1 MADTIK
7 TVNKTRLSNGEIR
20 YYEDSFA
27 RENIAELNT
36 TVNDISVEVDTKQN
50 KLIAGDNILIEG
62 DVISASATSDYNKLE
77 NKPTL
82 NGKEIVGD
90 LSTSDLDI
98 KTSELINDEG
108 FLVGENITPGSGID
122 VETDSEGNVIISN
135 TNFSAEWGNIRGNIA
150 DQQDLQNE
158 FETKQHVLTAGDYIT
173 IEDDSEGNTI
183 ISTPGGDYNKLD
195 NKPSIDGHIIQGNM
209 SASELI
215 NFGSIGVSSF
225 INDAKYVTVTGP
237 TDSLQAHNQ
246 DQGAHADIRQAIN
259 TEVGNRET
267 ADNNLQEQID
277 ALSSSSDVI
286 DILGSYA
293 ELQRYDTSHVKE
305 NDIIKVIQDETRDN
319 AVVYYRWVL
328 DSDSEGNPIYDSEGN
343 RIGHWEFIGEQGPY
357 YTSAQADDK
366 FVPQLRKINNKPLNQ
381 DITLHYSDLGQIP
394 DDAILSDAKV
404 IFKVNADEVVVG
416 TDNNGDPIIQPDANS
431 GETIGI
437 ITLNQSGDGVIN
449 YKIPKNVNELIGYD
463 TLALKDNYYT
473 KSEADLALSAKQ
485 NNLTAGNRID
495 ITNNT
500 VSFEDYTAGT
510 GINIVNGTVSVD
522 QSVIPS
528 QTELENELSKKQDI
542 LTAGT
547 GINIEETSE
556 GSVIISNTNRS
567 AEWGNVSGTLSDQID
582 LQNALNAKQ
591 NNLTAGENVSIVNDT
606 ISATDT
612 TYTAGNG
619 LSLAGTEFS
628 IDDTVTATKL
638 DLNSKQNVLTPGENI
653 DIVNDVISFKN
664 SAGYIS
670 SVSWGDIKGTLT
682 NQNDL
687 NIALLGKQ
695 DAISDLSQIRSG
707 AALGATSVQPDDLV
721 QGSGIS
727 ITKDTSTGNITI
739 ANTQTS
745 AEWGNIQGDIS
756 SQTDLQDALDDKV
769 DKVTGMGLSQNSY
782 TTEEKTKL
790 AGVESGA
797 QENVIES
804 VSVNG
809 TKLTVTDKNVDIT
822 VPTKTSD
829 LTNDGNGAT
838 PSDPFATESD
848 VNTVDTKITNLETRV
863 DDIIAHGGEPNTI
876 NHIQKNGVELPI
888 TNKTVN
894 VTVPTKVS
902 DLTND
907 TGFGTITEVAAGS
920 GLTGG
925 GTTGSISLGHSN
937 SITAQTT
944 SGLYPIKIDAQGH
957 ITEYGEAL
965 DLHEMVILRYGVS
978 TWSDFIDAYR
988 HNAIVYCRASSN
1000 SNPASGSQTR
1010 MAFMAYV
1017 NNADNPT
1024 NVEFQYYRSVSN
1036 HTYDLQGDEVYI
1048 YKLESNNN
1056 WSVTVRKAYSK
1067 VDTENGLAHT
1077 FSGGTS
1083 SVVKLK
1089 ANLQSETKL
1098 SNDSS
1103 AAAEVSGR
1111 VYPVALDKSGYL
1123 AVNVPW
1129 TDSVNDVKVNGTS
1142 ILSSGVADLITNT
1155 AYDSTDNKIAT
1166 MSDVSSMGTVKSVQ
1180 VAATGPI
1187 QSSQNT
1193 SQTETLSTTIS
1204 LADAYGDTKN
1214 PYGSKTKNFVLAA
1227 PSNANGA
1234 PSFRALTTA
1243 DIPNITVSKIS
1254 DFPTIPTKTSDLTND
1269 SNFISDSLYVHTDNN
1284 FTTTL
1289 KNKLDG
1295 IASGAEV
1302 NVQADWN
1309 ETDSTS
1315 DAYIKNKPSIPEGA
1329 SAGTTVTAVGTT
1341 AVVGTSASFA
1351 REDHVHNI
1359 TSSTITSALGFTPYD
1374 STNPNGY
1381 QTASQVSTAVA
1392 GEATLRTNADADLQS
1407 QIDALSASSDV
1418 VDVVGTYA
1426 DLQDYD
1432 TTTLHNNAIIK
1443 VLNDSTH
1450 DNSIGYFRWVITGGT
1465 GSWSYIGAEGPY
1477 YTVAETD
1484 ALLGDYVPTSR
1495 KVGAVDLSANV
1506 TLSGSFSG
1514 TSKSISVSGTPT
1526 GNITISKGT
1535 GTANYTPSGSNA
1547 KSAVTISPKTTSV
1560 YSITSVGSKTNG
1572 TAASFKQGTDTFTAN
1587 TPTVI
1592 DTSKFSGGSF
1602 TRGSFSGGSFT
1613 QGTDSFTTNVPTK
1626 IDTSKFS
1633 GGSFTRGSFSG
1644 GSFTQGTD
1652 SFVAPVL
1659 TFTPNS
1665 STGNLT
1671 ISWSAGSFT
1680 QGTDSYTA
1688 ATHDADSFTAAKLNT
1703 GFYTVGSAAS
1713 FIQGTDSFTAA
1724 THGND
1729 SFTAAKLNTG
1739 FYTAGSAASFSQGED
1754 EFTAN
1759 IPTSITLPERSQVTG
1774 LWNGYN
1780 TGADNTYAAAQTF
1793 TGDGAELKGTFS
1805 GTSFTS
1811 TGTYKPEGSVTVT
1824 ASH

>member
-108 FLVGENITPGSGID
+108 FLVSENITPGNGIS

-135 TNFSAEWGNIRGNIA
+135 TNYSAEWGNIRGNIS
-150 DQQDLQNE
+150 DQQDLQDE
-158 FETKQHVLTAGDYIT
+158 FATKQHILTAGDYIT

-195 NKPSIDGHIIQGNM
+195 NKPSIDGHVIQGDM

-259 TEVGNRET
+259 IEVGNRES
-267 ADNNLQEQID
+267 ADTNLQEQID

-293 ELQRYDTSHVKE
+293 ELQEYDTSHVKE
-305 NDIIKVIQDETRDN
+305 NDIIKVIQDETREN

-328 DSDSEGNPIYDSEGN
+328 DLDSEGNPIYDSEGN

-357 YTSAQADDK
+357 YTSSQVDDK

-416 TDNNGDPIIQPDANS
+416 TDSNGNPITQPDANS
-431 GETIGI
+431 GETVGI
-437 ITLNQSGDGVIN
+437 ITMNQSGDGVIN
-449 YKIPKNVNELIGYD
+449 YKIPKNVNELTGYD
-463 TLALKDNYYT
+463 TLALKANYYT
-473 KSEADLALSAKQ
+473 KSETDLALSGKQ
-485 NNLTAGNRID
+485 DNLTAGNRID

-500 VSFEDYTAGT
+500 ISFQDYTAGT
-510 GINIVNGTVSVD
+510 GINITNGTVSVD

-528 QTELENELSKKQDI
+528 QTELENELAKKQDL

-556 GSVIISNTNRS
+556 GSVVISSTNRS
-567 AEWGNVSGTLSDQID
+567 AEWGNISGTLSDQID
-582 LQNALNAKQ
+582 LQTALNAKQ
-591 NNLTAGENVSIVNDT
+591 NNLTAGENISITNNT

-619 LSLAGTEFS
+619 LSLTGTEFS

-653 DIVNDVISFKN
+653 NITNDVISFNN
-664 SAGYIS
+664 STGYIS
-670 SVSWGDIKGTLT
+670 SVSWGDIKGTLA

-727 ITKDTSTGNITI
+727 ITKDTSTGSITI

-745 AEWGNIQGDIS
+745 AEWGNIQGNIS
-756 SQTDLQDALDDKV
+756 SQTDLQSALNNKV
-769 DKVTGMGLSQNSY
+769 DAVTGMGLSENSY
-782 TTEEKTKL
+782 TTAEKTKL

-809 TKLTVTDKNVDIT
+809 TELTVTDKNVDIT

-848 VNTVDTKITNLETRV
+848 VNTVDIKLTNLETRV

-907 TGFGTITEVAAGS
+907 TGFGTITEVTAGS

-978 TWSDFIDAYR
+978 TWSDFIDAYKN
-988 HNAIVYCRASSN
+988 NAIVYCRASSN

-1024 NVEFQYYRSVSN
+1024 NVEFQYYRSVSS
-1036 HTYDLQGDEVYI
+1036 HTFDLQGDEVYI

-1067 VDTENGLAHT
+1067 VNTEKGLAHT

-1089 ANLQSETKL
+1089 ANLQSETQL
-1098 SNDSS
+1098 SND
-1103 AAAEVSGR
+1103 AAAATEVAGR

-1187 QSSQNT
+1187 QSSQDT

-1227 PSNANGA
+1227 PSNANGT

-1254 DFPTIPTKTSDLTND
+1254 DFPTIPDKTSDLTND
-1269 SNFISDSLYVHTDNN
+1269 SDFISDSSYVHTDNN

-1295 IASGAEV
+1295 IAAGAEV

-1341 AVVGTSASFA
+1341 AVVGTSTSFA

-1359 TSSTITSALGFTPYD
+1359 TSSTITSALGFTPYN

-1432 TTTLHNNAIIK
+1432 TTTLHNNAIVK

-1450 DNSIGYFRWVITGGT
+1450 DNSIGYFRWVITSGT
-1465 GSWSYIGAEGPY
+1465 GSWNYIGAEGPY

-1484 ALLGDYVPTSR
+1484 ALLDDYVPTSR
-1495 KVGAVDLSANV
+1495 KVGAVDLSSNV

-1613 QGTDSFTTNVPTK
+1613 QGTDSFTANVPTK

-1644 GSFTQGTD
+1644 GSFAQGTD

-1671 ISWSAGSFT
+1671 ISWSAGSFV
-1680 QGTDSYTA
+1680 QGSDSYTA
-1688 ATHDADSFTAAKLNT
+1688 ATHDADSFTAASLGT
-1703 GFYTVGSAAS
+1703 GFYTVGSAAT
-1713 FIQGTDSFTAA
+1713 FTQGSDSFTAA

-1729 SFTAAKLNTG
+1729 SFTAAKLNSG
-1739 FYTAGSAASFSQGED
+1739 FYTAGTAASFSQGED
-1754 EFTAN
+1754 EFTTN
-1759 IPTSITLPERSQVTG
+1759 VPTSVTLPERSQVTG

>member
-1 MADTIK
+1 MTDKIK
-7 TVNKTRLSNGEIR
+7 TVNKTQLSNGEIR

-27 RENIAELNT
+27 RENITNLNEQ
-36 TVNDISVEVDTKQN
+36 VENISVDIETKQD
-50 KLIAGDNILIEG
+50 KLTA
-62 DVISASATSDYNKLE
+62 
-77 NKPTL
+77 
-82 NGKEIVGD
+82 
-90 LSTSDLDI
+90 
-98 KTSELINDEG
+98 
-108 FLVGENITPGSGID
+108 GENITIDENNVISAEAASSYNNLSDLPSINNITIEGDKSPSDFGLTGTLTAGNGISIT
-122 VETDSEGNVIISN
+122 TDAEGNSTITN
-135 TNFSAEWGNIRGNIA
+135 TQTSAEWGNIQGDIS
-150 DQQDLQNE
+150 DQVDLYDALNNKQD
-158 FETKQHVLTAGDYIT
+158 KLTAGSYIT
-173 IEDDSEGNTI
+173 IEKNSQGQTI
-183 ISTPGGDYNKLD
+183 ISTPGGDYNSLD
-195 NKPSIDGHIIQGNM
+195 NKPTIDGHTIQGDM

-215 NFGSIGVSSF
+215 NLGSIGVSSF
-225 INDAKYVTVTGP
+225 INDAGYIKQNAIN
-237 TDSLQAHNQ
+237 DHNQ
-246 DQGAHADIRQAIN
+246 NLGAHADIRQAIN
-259 TEVGNRET
+259 TEVGNRES
-267 ADNNLQEQID
+267 ADTNLQEQID

-305 NDIIKVIQDETRDN
+305 NDIIKVIQDETREN

-357 YTSAQADDK
+357 YTSSQVDDK

-394 DDAILSDAKV
+394 DDAILSDQPI
-404 IFKVNADEVVVG
+404 IFKVNADEFIDYDSEG
-416 TDNNGDPIIQPDANS
+416 NLIKTPDANT
-431 GETIGI
+431 GETVGI
-437 ITLNQSGDGVIN
+437 ITLNQSSPGVIN
-449 YKIPKNVNELIGYD
+449 YKIPKNVNELTGYD

-473 KSEADLALSAKQ
+473 KSETDLALSGKQ
-485 NNLTAGNRID
+485 DNLTAGNRIS

-500 VSFEDYTAGT
+500 ISFQDYTAGT
-510 GINIVNGTVSVD
+510 GVNITNDVISADTETLATKTYVD
-522 QSVIPS
+522 D
-528 QTELENELSKKQDI
+528 ELTSGLATKQDTLTPGSGI
-542 LTAGT
+542 RISKDGDDTVIETVTSPTTWGSIEGTLANQTDLNNVLTGLRTDVNSKQDELIQGSNITINGNTISAIDTKYTAGNGLSLTNNEFAIDSTVTATKTDLASKQDKLTAGT
-547 GINIEETSE
+547 NISISAANVISATGASW
-556 GSVIISNTNRS
+556 GSI
-567 AEWGNVSGTLSDQID
+567 SGTLSDQID
-582 LQNALNAKQ
+582 LNSALN
-591 NNLTAGENVSIVNDT
+591 
-606 ISATDT
+606 
-612 TYTAGNG
+612 
-619 LSLAGTEFS
+619 
-628 IDDTVTATKL
+628 
-638 DLNSKQNVLTPGENI
+638 
-653 DIVNDVISFKN
+653 
-664 SAGYIS
+664 
-670 SVSWGDIKGTLT
+670 
-682 NQNDL
+682 
-687 NIALLGKQ
+687 GKQ
-695 DAISDLSQIRSG
+695 DTISDLSTIRSN
-707 AALGATSVQPDDLV
+707 AELGASAVQPEDLI

-727 ITKDTSTGNITI
+727 ITKDTSTGSITI

-745 AEWGNIQGDIS
+745 AEWGNIQGNIS

-782 TTEEKTKL
+782 TTTEKDKL
-790 AGVESGA
+790 AGITSGA
-797 QENVIES
+797 QVNVIES
-804 VSVNG
+804 ISKNG
-809 TKLTVTDKNVDIT
+809 TALTISNKNVDIT

-848 VNTVDTKITNLETRV
+848 VNTVDTKLTNLETRV
-863 DDIIAHGGEPNTI
+863 DNIISTGGEPNTI

-907 TGFGTITEVAAGS
+907 TGFGTITEVTAGS

-978 TWSDFIDAYR
+978 KWSDFIDAYR

-1017 NNADNPT
+1017 NNAANPT
-1024 NVEFQYYRSVSN
+1024 NVEFQYYRSVSG
-1036 HTYDLQGDEVYI
+1036 HTFDLQGDEVYI

-1067 VDTENGLAHT
+1067 VDTENGLAYT

-1098 SNDSS
+1098 SNDS
-1103 AAAEVSGR
+1103 AAATEVSGR

-1214 PYGSKTKNFVLAA
+1214 PYGSKTKNFVLAS
-1227 PSNANGA
+1227 PSNANGT

-1254 DFPTIPTKTSDLTND
+1254 DFPTIPDKTSDLTND
-1269 SNFISDSLYVHTDNN
+1269 SDFISDSSYVHTDNN
-1284 FTTTL
+1284 FTTIL

-1295 IASGAEV
+1295 IAAGAEV
-1302 NVQADWN
+1302 NVQSDWN

-1341 AVVGTSASFA
+1341 AVVGTSTSFA

-1359 TSSTITSALGFTPYD
+1359 TSSTITSALGFTPYN

-1450 DNSIGYFRWVITGGT
+1450 DNSIGYFRWVITSGT

-1484 ALLGDYVPTSR
+1484 TLLGDYVPTSR

-1506 TLSGSFSG
+1506 KLSGSFSG

-1526 GNITISKGT
+1526 GNIIISKGT

-1613 QGTDSFTTNVPTK
+1613 QGTDSFTANVPTK

-1671 ISWSAGSFT
+1671 ISWSAGSFV
-1680 QGTDSYTA
+1680 QGSDSYTA
-1688 ATHDADSFTAAKLNT
+1688 ATHDADSFTAASLGT
-1703 GFYTVGSAAS
+1703 GFYTVGSAAK
-1713 FIQGTDSFTAA
+1713 FTQGSDSFTAA

-1729 SFTAAKLNTG
+1729 SFTAAKLNSG
-1739 FYTAGSAASFSQGED
+1739 FYTAGTAASFSQGED

-1759 IPTSITLPERSQVTG
+1759 TPTSVTLPERSQVTG

-1780 TGADNTYAAAQTF
+1780 TGVDNTYAAAQTF
-1793 TGDGAELKGTFS
+1793 TGDGAELKGAFS